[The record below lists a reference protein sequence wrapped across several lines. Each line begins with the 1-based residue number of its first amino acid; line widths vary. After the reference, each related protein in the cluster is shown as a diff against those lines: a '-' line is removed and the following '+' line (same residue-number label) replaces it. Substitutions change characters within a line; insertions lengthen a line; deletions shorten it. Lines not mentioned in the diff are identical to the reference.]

1 MQFDLTIKKVSFII
15 KVSKTKATEKNI
27 GLCFPFKKAIMKG
40 NEKMLTIKKELDLND
55 FMNEYEDILPSDYEA
70 CEIIFDNLEDI
81 FCDGTDDMTIRD
93 YVRFQMMV
101 STAKELLNDYD
112 IIDEEDLQE
121 LDSDEVYEKIEE
133 FLQENTMLL
142 GSYEDD
148 DCERVFIYDEF

>member
-1 MQFDLTIKKVSFII
+1 
-15 KVSKTKATEKNI
+15 
-27 GLCFPFKKAIMKG
+27 
-40 NEKMLTIKKELDLND
+40 MLTIKKELDLND